1 MIFFRNFRN
10 TVRGRKE
17 FSGTTLGTN
26 KEQFRE
32 QVKVV
37 IESQTITANLKRLGV
52 YRKRSRKSWTHGAN
66 NQTYRYIGLKLKEFE
81 KSQKKS

>member
-37 IESQTITANLKRLGV
+37 IEEAVKELDRLNKI
-52 YRKRSRKSWTHGAN
+52 YSHDFSLET
-66 NQTYRYIGLKLKEFE
+66 E
-81 KSQKKS
+81 KTFNSYVPCSS